1 MYSLYIVKYDI
12 HMILSHQAINK
23 LIKMIIMLIKKH
35 LNKISNIKSLLFYA
49 TCILTSF
56 MLSGCANLLPES
68 VNISQET
75 MQKKLSEQFPKNK
88 TVLSIYQVTLTNP
101 KLTLEESTNR
111 VKISIDTQINS
122 SIMQTIQGNIQFSS
136 KLVLDDKK
144 QNILLKEPTVDDF
157 YIKDN
162 QKFSVNNIL
171 LPALKVGVSGVLD
184 MHPVYAIKPE
194 ELTFLGMKLEPI
206 DIVVKHNGMDIK
218 IQAK

>member
-1 MYSLYIVKYDI
+1 
-12 HMILSHQAINK
+12 
-23 LIKMIIMLIKKH
+23 
-35 LNKISNIKSLLFYA
+35 
-49 TCILTSF
+49 